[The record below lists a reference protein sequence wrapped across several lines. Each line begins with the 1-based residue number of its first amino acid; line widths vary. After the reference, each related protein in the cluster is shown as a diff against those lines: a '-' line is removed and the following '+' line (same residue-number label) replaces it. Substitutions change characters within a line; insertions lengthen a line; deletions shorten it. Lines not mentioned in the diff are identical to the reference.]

1 MTLPVPPSERRNRA
15 RRDAQRARRKR
26 RAIALTVGILAAG
39 LVFLIGLSVGR
50 AVEDA
55 PEPGGSQTLVR
66 TLVPAT
72 LDPVTVTVTS
82 APN

>member
-1 MTLPVPPSERRNRA
+1 MTLPVPPSERRDRA
-15 RRDAQRARRKR
+15 RRQAVRARRQR
-26 RAIALTVGILAAG
+26 RAIVITLGLLAAG
-39 LVFLIGLSVGR
+39 VVFLIGLSVGR
-50 AVEDA
+50 AVEQA

>member
-1 MTLPVPPSERRNRA
+1 VTVPVPPSERRNQARREARRA
-15 RRDAQRARRKR
+15 RRR
-26 RAIALTVGILAAG
+26 RAVVVALVLLLAAI
-39 LVFLIGLSVGR
+39 VFLFGLSVGR
-50 AVEDA
+50 AVEQA

-82 APN
+82 QPD